1 MAVERNPQTVQG
13 YTVTTV
19 TGLMR
24 AIKEHYARIAAKEN
38 VAAPTIQF
46 GRRHIEQ
53 IHAPPRI
60 VFVKRKGP
68 WGGPEQMGAGRVA
81 QLSPLIEA
89 HIWAPEPAV
98 GEDEFENE
106 LLRFDAADPM
116 LDRFLN
122 VLARLAPGRIVPAEV
137 DPDDGQGDAA
147 ASVNHH
153 GETYLV
159 TFRFLRDVAREE
171 LVWNRLPTLTDTG
184 RPTPQLSPP
193 PYSTPPGTPASTI
206 EINTTVEIQEPS

>member
-1 MAVERNPQTVQG
+1 MAVERNPQMVQG

-19 TGLMR
+19 PGLCR
-24 AIKEHYARIAAKEN
+24 AIKDHYARIAAKELID
-38 VAAPTIQF
+38 APTIQF
-46 GRRHIEQ
+46 GRRHIQQ

-60 VFVKRKGP
+60 VLVMRRGT
-68 WGGPEQMGAGRVA
+68 WGGPEQVSAGRVA
-81 QLSPLIEA
+81 QLTPTIEA
-89 HIWAPEPAV
+89 RLWAPEPTV

-106 LLRFDAADPM
+106 LLRYDNADAM

-122 VLARLAPGRIVPAEV
+122 VLARVAPGRIVAADV
-137 DPDDGQGDAA
+137 DPDGGMTEPAA
-147 ASVNHH
+147 VNHY

-171 LVWNRLPTLTDTG
+171 LVWNRLPTLDATG

-193 PYSTPPGTPASTI
+193 PYSTPPGTTATTI
-206 EINTTVEIQEPS
+206 DITTTIDMQEPS